1 MGAWLNLQFLENL
14 THLLQCTDACGY
26 EWQTEDILDETHLMK
41 HGFHSGGITIDEEQ
55 TEQFGEAMVYLA
67 CTLIL
72 SLELKTNHAR
82 ELLGQRITDNTD
94 DSLGSTRNHR
104 EREGIV
110 ATDHSE
116 VLRFVLDNLIHLFK
130 TATGFLD
137 SNDILAVACKS
148 HSGLGLQSD
157 SRTPGYII

>member
-1 MGAWLNLQFLENL
+1 MKVWNIRYLKGVM
-14 THLLQCTDACGY
+14 
-26 EWQTEDILDETHLMK
+26 WQ
-41 HGFHSGGITIDEEQ
+41 G
-55 TEQFGEAMVYLA
+55 
-67 CTLIL
+67 
-72 SLELKTNHAR
+72 
-82 ELLGQRITDNTD
+82 
-94 DSLGSTRNHR
+94 
-104 EREGIV
+104 

-148 HSGLGLQSD
+148 HSGLGLQID